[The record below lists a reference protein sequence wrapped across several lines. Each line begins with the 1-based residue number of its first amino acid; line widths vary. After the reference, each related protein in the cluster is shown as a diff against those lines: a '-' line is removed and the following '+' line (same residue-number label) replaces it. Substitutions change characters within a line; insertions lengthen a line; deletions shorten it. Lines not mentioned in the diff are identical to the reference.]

1 MRSSIGKIAA
11 GVDVK
16 AGRAL
21 CTVPPTSS
29 YSWITPLVS
38 LADLPPPPAWLIP
51 LVSPPPTIIYPRGIE
66 PLRGTG
72 AYTRAVLERELNNVA
87 TCSKGGRND
96 ALFRASVRLGELA
109 GAAMISRETVAHGL
123 LAAAIECGLVRDD
136 GQRGVENTIA
146 SGLRRGMSNPRCLE
160 IGGRRHAR

>member
-21 CTVPPTSS
+21 CTVPPTAD
-29 YSWITPLVS
+29 YRWIFPLVP
-38 LADLPPPPAWLIP
+38 LADLPAPPAWLVR
-51 LVSPPPTIIYPRGIE
+51 LVSPPPPPVCPRSIE

-72 AYTRAVLERELNNVA
+72 AYTRAVLERELTNVA

-109 GAAMISRETVAHGL
+109 GAAMISLETVERGL
-123 LAAAIECGLVRDD
+123 LTAAIECGLIRDD
-136 GQRGVENTIA
+136 GRRAVASTIA
-146 SGLRRGMSNPRCLE
+146 SGLRCGMSNPRSLE
-160 IGGRRHAR
+160 IGGHRHAR